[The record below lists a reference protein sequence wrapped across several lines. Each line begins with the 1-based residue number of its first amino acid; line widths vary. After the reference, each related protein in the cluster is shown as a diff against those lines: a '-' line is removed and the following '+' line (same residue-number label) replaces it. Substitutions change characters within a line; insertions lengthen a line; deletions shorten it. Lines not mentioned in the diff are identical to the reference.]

1 MLQGFGKSCVL
12 HGVFHFGA
20 MFFCGIYTH
29 DEGVCVDLVYW
40 DFDKVTSISSVCL
53 GDSVG
58 LPVEVAMLSMSMEN
72 YVCACLICRS
82 FFVFPAMLPW
92 LVATV
97 LSRKGEMRKNFL
109 TCFGWRRKTFILS
122 PSRRRLGVAF
132 CRDVLY
138 GVQGVSFSS

>member
-1 MLQGFGKSCVL
+1 
-12 HGVFHFGA
+12 
-20 MFFCGIYTH
+20 
-29 DEGVCVDLVYW
+29 
-40 DFDKVTSISSVCL
+40 
-53 GDSVG
+53 
-58 LPVEVAMLSMSMEN
+58 MLSMSMEN

-132 CRDVLY
+132 CQDVLY

>member
-1 MLQGFGKSCVL
+1 M
-12 HGVFHFGA
+12 
-20 MFFCGIYTH
+20 
-29 DEGVCVDLVYW
+29 
-40 DFDKVTSISSVCL
+40 TSISSVCL

-138 GVQGVSFSS
+138 VFKECPSLPRLLSVSYMNGCGPCSASAIVTM

>member
-1 MLQGFGKSCVL
+1 M
-12 HGVFHFGA
+12 
-20 MFFCGIYTH
+20 
-29 DEGVCVDLVYW
+29 
-40 DFDKVTSISSVCL
+40 TSISSVCL

-138 GVQGVSFSS
+138 VFKECPSLPRLLSVSYMNGPGTCSASAMLTM

>member
-1 MLQGFGKSCVL
+1 M
-12 HGVFHFGA
+12 
-20 MFFCGIYTH
+20 
-29 DEGVCVDLVYW
+29 
-40 DFDKVTSISSVCL
+40 
-53 GDSVG
+53 G

-138 GVQGVSFSS
+138 VFKECPSLPRFLSVSYMNGRGTCSASAIVTM